1 MTNLGSQAMIQRL
14 AVSSCAGTWGKVA
27 FGASQMGFG
36 VLDMWLGLACATTV
50 AMLAAAIAYRVL
62 RIAPE
67 KALVIAI
74 IAMPLPARVD
84 VPLRAWLIG
93 MIIGLA
99 MHGPRALWQGGAEP
113 WRKATP
119 ARTSR
124 PVGRS

>member
-67 KALVIAI
+67 KALVLAI

-99 MHGPRALWQGGAEP
+99 MHGTRALWQGGVEP
-113 WRKATP
+113 WRKAGR
-119 ARTSR
+119 ARMFRCNTE
-124 PVGRS
+124 